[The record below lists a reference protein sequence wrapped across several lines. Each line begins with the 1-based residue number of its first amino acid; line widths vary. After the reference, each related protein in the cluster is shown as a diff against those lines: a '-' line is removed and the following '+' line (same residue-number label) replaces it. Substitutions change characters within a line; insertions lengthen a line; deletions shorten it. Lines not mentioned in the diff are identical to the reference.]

1 MNGTGGRELPSFFS
15 VGTKEEAV
23 ESSKGSAW
31 TEHNKAVNHA
41 VLRGVIAV
49 YLVYLGGSLL
59 YDLVKGTSSLSPV
72 VGWTIGPLFVIAG
85 TAFGFFTWR
94 RWKADEKEVE
104 KLIQEAKALEALGQN
119 DPNEPV

>member
-1 MNGTGGRELPSFFS
+1 MNGTDGRELPSFFS

-85 TAFGFFTWR
+85 AAFGFFTWR
-94 RWKADEKEVE
+94 RWKADERAVQEQAE
-104 KLIQEAKALEALGQN
+104 KVRDAEGADI
-119 DPNEPV
+119 EP